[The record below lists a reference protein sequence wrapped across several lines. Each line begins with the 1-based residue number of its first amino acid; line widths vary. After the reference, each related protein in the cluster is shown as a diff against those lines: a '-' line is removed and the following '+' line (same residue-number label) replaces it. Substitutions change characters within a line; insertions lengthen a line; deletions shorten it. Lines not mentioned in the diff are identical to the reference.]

1 MPDVLRTL
9 ARMMIRILAS
19 TALLVVIASSSFAQ
33 APAVDSL
40 PAVSQVNGK
49 ISLEA
54 GATGARGG
62 SSAVGIAQG
71 SLTAPLGHSFGVQVD
86 GLAATSYSSFGGGG
100 AAHLFWRNPQ
110 IGLFGPIAALAGYRG
125 ATVGWYGAEGEIY
138 APLFTVGA
146 YGGYQDAGATAFVA
160 SGGFYHGRLT
170 VYPIAD
176 LALTVG
182 GGQFAGRTLG
192 NGRIEYQPDFIAR
205 RNVSFF
211 VDGSAGDSAFYRVT
225 GGVRL
230 YFGPEKTL
238 VRRHR
243 EDDPVP
249 FFIGNPQRPDG
260 GLFNSGSGNVGAAP
274 SGLGFGNDGS
284 NNL

>member
-1 MPDVLRTL
+1 
-9 ARMMIRILAS
+9 MIRILACF
-19 TALLVVIASSSFAQ
+19 ALTVVVVASPSFAQ
-33 APAVDSL
+33 TPAGDSL

-49 ISLEA
+49 ISLEG
-54 GATGARGG
+54 GATGSSGR

-86 GLAATSYSSFGGGG
+86 GLAATSYDSLSGGG

-110 IGLFGPIAALAGYRG
+110 IGLFGPVAALAGFRG

-138 APLFTVGA
+138 APMFTIGA
-146 YGGYQDAGATAFVA
+146 YGGYQDASLARLLA

-170 VYPIAD
+170 VYPIPD

-182 GGQFAGRTLG
+182 GGQYAGRTLG
-192 NGRIEYQPDFIAR
+192 NGRIEYQPDFVAS

-211 VDGSAGDSAFYRVT
+211 ADGSAGDDSFYRVT

-230 YFGPEKTL
+230 YFGPAKTL
-238 VRRHR
+238 IRRHR
-243 EDDPVP
+243 EDDPAP
-249 FFIGNPQRPDG
+249 FTPGLWGNG
-260 GLFNSGSGNVGAAP
+260 GNGGTGTVERSGPVGCVYCESGCC
-274 SGLGFGNDGS
+274 
-284 NNL
+284 

>member
-1 MPDVLRTL
+1 MK
-9 ARMMIRILAS
+9 IRILARF
-19 TALLVVIASSSFAQ
+19 AFLVAISSSSFAQ

-40 PAVSQVNGK
+40 PAVSQINGK

-54 GATGARGG
+54 GATGAQGQ

-71 SLTAPLGHSFGVQVD
+71 SLAAPLGHSFGVQID
-86 GLAATSYSSFGGGG
+86 GLAATSYGSFGGGG

-110 IGLFGPIAALAGYRG
+110 IGLFGPIAALAGFRG

-138 APLFTVGA
+138 ASLFTVGA

-170 VYPIAD
+170 VYPIPD

-192 NGRIEYQPDFIAR
+192 NGRIEYQPDFIAS

-211 VDGSAGDSAFYRVT
+211 VDGSAGDNSFYRVT

-238 VRRHR
+238 IRRHR

-249 FFIGNPQRPDG
+249 FTPGI
-260 GLFNSGSGNVGAAP
+260 
-274 SGLGFGNDGS
+274 FGNGGNGGVGGNGGHGGNAVAGPVGCAYDS
-284 NNL
+284 NGGCYCPSC